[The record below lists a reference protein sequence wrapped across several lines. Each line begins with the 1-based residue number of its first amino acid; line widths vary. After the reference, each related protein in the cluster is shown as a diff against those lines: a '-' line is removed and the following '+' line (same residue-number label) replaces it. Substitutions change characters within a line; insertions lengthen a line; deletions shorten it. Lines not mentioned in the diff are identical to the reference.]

1 MNLITSKDNNI
12 YKLVKQLA
20 AKKHRDKWGLYLIE
34 GENLLKEAVI
44 NAAEIEFLIARSDY
58 DREKLFDFM
67 KPGHGPGIKTYFL
80 EQKLFDHLAQTEHSQ
95 GILAAVKMP
104 PQGELLPGANYVVLD
119 RLQDPGNIGA
129 IIRTA
134 DAAGY
139 GGAVI
144 IKGTADVFAPK
155 VVRAAAGSIFRLPLI
170 MVDSASRCA
179 ELLKRANKKMV
190 ATVMNTEHFYYD
202 ENLSANV
209 AILIGNEGNGLD
221 PELIEASDVKI
232 KIPMN
237 GKIDSL
243 NASIAAGILMY
254 EAMRR

>member
-12 YKLVKQLA
+12 YKLVKQLTV
-20 AKKHRDKWGLYLIE
+20 KKHRDKWGLYLIE
-34 GENLLKEAVI
+34 GENLLREAII

-58 DREKLFDFM
+58 DREKLFVFM
-67 KPGHGPGIKTYFL
+67 KPGYGPGIKTFFL
-80 EQKLFDHLAQTEHSQ
+80 EEKLFDSLAQTENSQ
-95 GILAAVKMP
+95 GILAAVKKP
-104 PQGELLPGANYVVLD
+104 PQGEVLPGANYIVLD
-119 RLQDPGNIGA
+119 RLQDPGNIGT

-170 MVDSASRCA
+170 MVDSARQCA
-179 ELLKRANKKMV
+179 EFLKRANKKMV

-221 PELIEASDVKI
+221 AELIEASDVKI

-243 NASIAAGILMY
+243 NASVAAGILMY

>member
-1 MNLITSKDNNI
+1 MDNIASPNSNL
-12 YKLVKQLA
+12 YKLAKQLSV
-20 AKKHRDKWGLYLIE
+20 KKYRDKSGLYLIE
-34 GENLLKEAVI
+34 GENLVREAAI
-44 NAAEIEFLIARSDY
+44 NAAEIEFIIARSDY
-58 DREKLFDFM
+58 DKEKLFAFM
-67 KPGHGPGIKTYFL
+67 MPGDRPGVKTCTMDD
-80 EQKLFDHLAQTEHSQ
+80 KLFQNLAQTENSQ
-95 GILAAVKMP
+95 GILAVVKKP
-104 PQGELLPGANYVVLD
+104 AQGKIRPKDNYVVLD
-119 RLQDPGNIGA
+119 RLQDPGNIGT

-144 IKGTADVFAPK
+144 IKGTGDVFAPK

-170 MVDSASRCA
+170 MVESAYACI
-179 ELLKRANKKMV
+179 ELLKSANKKIV
-190 ATVMNTEHFYYD
+190 ATIMDTSHYYYD
-202 ENLSANV
+202 EDLIENV

-221 PELIEASDVKI
+221 PALIGNSDVKI

-243 NASIAAGILMY
+243 NASVAAGILMY

>member
-1 MNLITSKDNNI
+1 MT
-12 YKLVKQLA
+12 
-20 AKKHRDKWGLYLIE
+20 KKHREKLGLYLIE
-34 GENLLKEAVI
+34 GENLLKEAMI
-44 NAAEIEFLIARSDY
+44 NAAGIKFVIARSDY
-58 DREKLFDFM
+58 DREKLFAFM
-67 KPGHGPGIKTYFL
+67 EPGSGPGFKIYFMD
-80 EQKLFDHLAQTEHSQ
+80 EKLFNSLAQTEHSQ
-95 GILAAVKMP
+95 GIIAAVKKP
-104 PQGELLPGANYVVLD
+104 SQGEVLPKANYVVLD
-119 RLQDPGNIGA
+119 RLQDPGNIGT

-144 IKGTADVFAPK
+144 IKGTGDVFAPK

-170 MVDSASRCA
+170 MVDSAVGCA
-179 ELLKRANKKMV
+179 ELLKGANKKIV
-190 ATVMNTEHFYYD
+190 ATAIDAEHYYYD
-202 ENLSANV
+202 ENLVENV

-221 PELIEASDVKI
+221 KELIKISDVTI

-243 NASIAAGILMY
+243 NASVAAGILMY